1 MGTQR
6 GFGAEMSS
14 RCEQRGEEFLQR
26 EEYVQRPGEIG
37 VFGEIV
43 QSSVCLEHGSQAV
56 GGGEIQPPG
65 KGGRVS
71 S

>member
-26 EEYVQRPGEIG
+26 EEYVQRPGE
-37 VFGEIV
+37 FV